1 MPKVLLVDDDLV
13 LSKMLKQELEAQSWH
28 VEHADCCGDG
38 KQLLEQF
45 KYDLILLD
53 WSLPD
58 GTGFDLCKH
67 FRSLGGTTP
76 VIFLT
81 GKNDIDSKEAG
92 LDIGADDYLTKP
104 FDVRE
109 LMARVRSLL
118 RRPSGFLQKG
128 LTINGV
134 ELDTKSSQI
143 VYGNHRIRLSQ
154 TELAILEFFFR
165 NPNRLVPS
173 VELFE
178 AVWPSDTD
186 VREDTVRV
194 HILILRRKL
203 DLAGLKEMIKTV
215 RGSGYI
221 LEAQV

>member
-1 MPKVLLVDDDLV
+1 MPKILLVDDDQM
-13 LSKMLKQELEAQSWH
+13 LSKMLKAELEAQSWH
-28 VEHADCCGDG
+28 VEYADNYGDG

-67 FRSLGGTTP
+67 FRALGGTTP

-109 LMARVRSLL
+109 LMARVRSLQ

-154 TELAILEFFFR
+154 TELGILEFFFR
-165 NPNRLVPS
+165 NPNRLVSS

-178 AVWPSDTD
+178 SVWPSDTD

>member
-1 MPKVLLVDDDLV
+1 MPKVLLVDDDLM

-28 VEHADCCGDG
+28 VEHADNCGDG

-67 FRSLGGTTP
+67 FRSLGGSTP

-109 LMARVRSLL
+109 LMARVRSLQ

-154 TELAILEFFFR
+154 TELSILEFFFR
-165 NPNRLVPS
+165 NPNRLVSS

-178 AVWPSDTD
+178 SVWPSDTD

-221 LEAQV
+221 LEVQV